1 MLLSSHI
8 LAEAEALSDRV
19 TIIRDGRAAE
29 TGTLA
34 EMRHLTRTTVEAE
47 LAGPVSLD
55 GLPGVHA
62 VEIQGPRLHAEVDHA
77 ALNDLLA
84 RLTAVGI
91 RDLVCRPPTLEE
103 LFLRHY
109 SSRTV
114 WAGSLGM
121 TVHAHPAA
129 RAGLAGPGRAGLELA
144 GTGAL
149 TKLAFRRDRIML
161 PAWVYLITVTVATNA
176 YTFKKLYSAAAA
188 RAQLAQ
194 SGGGNPALRFLYGQL
209 NGSSVGALTAWRIG
223 VWAALFGALMTTF
236 IVVRHTRGDE
246 EAGRLE
252 LVGSAA
258 VGRQAALTAGLLTAV
273 TANVAISALL
283 CVVLP
288 AIGLPVSGLGR
299 VRAGDRRERAGVHRD
314 RRRRRPARL
323 RRARRA
329 GDLLRRAGGRLRAP
343 RDRRLGLPERPVLA
357 VLDVAA
363 GLGGAHPPIRWH
375 LRWPAVVGAGA
386 AVRGAGGGR
395 RRRPTPCPRGAIS
408 ARDCCRTGP
417 ARPAPPALLRGPLSL
432 AWRLQRGVLA
442 GWAAG
447 VAFIFAASGAAAK
460 GIGSL
465 LGSSTQL
472 RNEFTR
478 LGGQAAITNAYLAA
492 LMMLAGLGAAGYATS
507 AVLRLR
513 TEETGGLAEPLLA
526 TAVGRIRWGLSP
538 PGRGGHRHRGPA
550 GPGRPGAG
558 LGYGLR
564 TGSPG
569 PQAARMLG
577 AAMAQLP
584 ASLVIAGVA
593 VALVGL
599 LPGASVAGAWTV
611 LGVVVV
617 IDLFGAALQLS
628 HWLLDI
634 SPFTHVPKLP
644 GGTVSAAPLLWLCL
658 AALAFSAVGLAALRR
673 RDIA

>member
-1 MLLSSHI
+1 MS
-8 LAEAEALSDRV
+8 
-19 TIIRDGRAAE
+19 
-29 TGTLA
+29 
-34 EMRHLTRTTVEAE
+34 
-47 LAGPVSLD
+47 
-55 GLPGVHA
+55 
-62 VEIQGPRLHAEVDHA
+62 
-77 ALNDLLA
+77 
-84 RLTAVGI
+84 
-91 RDLVCRPPTLEE
+91 
-103 LFLRHY
+103 
-109 SSRTV
+109 
-114 WAGSLGM
+114 
-121 TVHAHPAA
+121 VHAHPAA

-144 GTGAL
+144 GTREL
-149 TKLAFRRDRIML
+149 TRLAFRRDRIML
-161 PAWVYLITVTVATNA
+161 PAWVYLITVTVVTNA

-188 RAQLAQ
+188 RAQLVQ

-273 TANVAISALL
+273 TANVTVSALL
-283 CVVLP
+283 CAVLA
-288 AIGLPVSGLGR
+288 AIGLPASGSVAFALAIGASGLAFTG
-299 VRAGDRRERAGVHRD
+299 
-314 RRRRRPARL
+314 
-323 RRARRA
+323 
-329 GDLLRRAGGRLRAP
+329 
-343 RDRRLGLPERPVLA
+343 
-357 VLDVAA
+357 VAA
-363 GLGGAHPPIRWH
+363 
-375 LRWPAVVGAGA
+375 VA
-386 AVRGAGGGR
+386 AQLASGVRGARGICFGVLGAAFVLR
-395 RRRPTPCPRGAIS
+395 AIGDSAGPSGPSWLSWTSPLGWVELTRPFDGQRWWVLALPCAVLAAGIGSAYALS
-408 ARDCCRTGP
+408 ARRDLGAGLLPDRPGP
-417 ARPAPPALLRGPLSL
+417 ASAPARLRGPLSL
-432 AWRLQRGVLA
+432 AWRLQRGTLG

-447 VAFIFAASGAAAK
+447 VAFIFATSGAAAK

-513 TEETGGLAEPLLA
+513 TEETGDLAEPLLA
-526 TAVGRIRWGLSP
+526 TAVGRIRWGLSHLAVAVT
-538 PGRGGHRHRGPA
+538 GTAVLLALA
-550 GPGRPGAG
+550 GLAAG

-599 LPGASVAGAWTV
+599 LPGASVAGARTV

-617 IDLFGAALQLS
+617 INLFGAALQLS

-634 SPFTHVPKLP
+634 SPFTHAPKLP
-644 GGTVSAAPLLWLCL
+644 GGTVSAEPLLWLCL
-658 AALAFSAVGLAALRR
+658 AALAFSAAGLAALRR
-673 RDIA
+673 RDIG

>member
-1 MLLSSHI
+1 M
-8 LAEAEALSDRV
+8 
-19 TIIRDGRAAE
+19 
-29 TGTLA
+29 TLTA
-34 EMRHLTRTTVEAE
+34 R
-47 LAGPVSLD
+47 LAGP
-55 GLPGVHA
+55 
-62 VEIQGPRLHAEVDHA
+62 R
-77 ALNDLLA
+77 
-84 RLTAVGI
+84 
-91 RDLVCRPPTLEE
+91 
-103 LFLRHY
+103 
-109 SSRTV
+109 
-114 WAGSLGM
+114 
-121 TVHAHPAA
+121 
-129 RAGLAGPGRAGLELA
+129 LAGTAISGSGLA

-149 TKLAFRRDRIML
+149 ARLAFRRDRIML
-161 PAWVYLITVTVATNA
+161 PAWAYLITVAVASNA

-188 RAQLAQ
+188 RAQLVQ

-273 TANVAISALL
+273 TANVTVSALL
-283 CVVLP
+283 CAVLA
-288 AIGLPVSGLGR
+288 AIGLPASGSVAFALAIG
-299 VRAGDRRERAGVHRD
+299 AN
-314 RRRRRPARL
+314 
-323 RRARRA
+323 
-329 GDLLRRAGGRLRAP
+329 
-343 RDRRLGLPERPVLA
+343 GLA
-357 VLDVAA
+357 FTGVAA
-363 GLGGAHPPIRWH
+363 VAAQLASGARGARGICFGVLGGAFVLRAIGDSAGPSGPSWLSWTSPLGWVELTRPFDGQRWWV
-375 LRWPAVVGAGA
+375 LALPCAVLAAGIGSAYALSARRDLGAGLLPD
-386 AVRGAGGGR
+386 
-395 RRRPTPCPRGAIS
+395 RP
-408 ARDCCRTGP
+408 GP
-417 ARPAPPALLRGPLSL
+417 ASAPALLRGPLSL
-432 AWRLQRGVLA
+432 AWRLQRGTLG

-447 VAFIFAASGAAAK
+447 VAFIFATSGAAAK

-513 TEETGGLAEPLLA
+513 TEETGDLAEPLLA
-526 TAVGRIRWGLSP
+526 TAVGRIRWGLSHLAVAVT
-538 PGRGGHRHRGPA
+538 GTAVLLALA
-550 GPGRPGAG
+550 GLAAG

-617 IDLFGAALQLS
+617 INLFGAALQLS

-634 SPFTHVPKLP
+634 SPFTHAPKLP
-644 GGTVSAAPLLWLCL
+644 GGTVSAEPLLWLCL
-658 AALAFSAVGLAALRR
+658 AALAFSAAGLAALRR

>member
-1 MLLSSHI
+1 
-8 LAEAEALSDRV
+8 
-19 TIIRDGRAAE
+19 
-29 TGTLA
+29 
-34 EMRHLTRTTVEAE
+34 
-47 LAGPVSLD
+47 
-55 GLPGVHA
+55 
-62 VEIQGPRLHAEVDHA
+62 
-77 ALNDLLA
+77 
-84 RLTAVGI
+84 
-91 RDLVCRPPTLEE
+91 
-103 LFLRHY
+103 
-109 SSRTV
+109 
-114 WAGSLGM
+114 M
-121 TVHAHPAA
+121 TVQAQPAE
-129 RAGLAGPGRAGLELA
+129 RTRQAGPGRAGSGLA

-161 PAWVYLITVTVATNA
+161 PAWAYLITVTVATNA
-176 YTFKKLYSAAAA
+176 YTFSKLYSTTAA
-188 RAQLAQ
+188 RAQLVQ

-252 LVGSAA
+252 LAGSAA
-258 VGRQAALTAGLLTAV
+258 VGRQAALTSGLLTAM
-273 TANVAISALL
+273 TANVAVTALL
-283 CVVLP
+283 CVVLS
-288 AIGLPVSGLGR
+288 AIGLPVSGS
-299 VRAGDRRERAGVHRD
+299 VAFA
-314 RRRRRPARL
+314 
-323 RRARRA
+323 
-329 GDLLRRAGGRLRAP
+329 
-343 RDRRLGLPERPVLA
+343 LA
-357 VLDVAA
+357 VGASGLAFTGVAAVAAQVAA
-363 GLGGAHPPIRWH
+363 GARGARGICFGVLGAAFVLRAIGDSAGPNGPSWLSWTSPLGWVELTRPFDGQRWWV
-375 LRWPAVVGAGA
+375 LALPCAVLAAGVGSAYALSARRDLGAGLLPD
-386 AVRGAGGGR
+386 
-395 RRRPTPCPRGAIS
+395 RP
-408 ARDCCRTGP
+408 GP
-417 ARPAPPALLRGPLSL
+417 ASASALLRGPLSL
-432 AWRLQRGVLA
+432 AWRLQRGVLV

-447 VAFIFAASGAAAK
+447 VAFIFATSGAAAK

-526 TAVGRIRWGLSP
+526 TAVGRIRWGLSHVAVAVI
-538 PGRGGHRHRGPA
+538 GTAVLLALA
-550 GPGRPGAG
+550 GLAAG

-564 TGSPG
+564 TGSAG
-569 PQAARMLG
+569 PQAVRMLG

-584 ASLVIAGVA
+584 ASLVLAGVA

-599 LPGASVAGAWTV
+599 LPGASVAGAWTA

-617 IDLFGAALQLS
+617 INLFGVALQLS

-658 AALAFSAVGLAALRR
+658 AALVFSAAGLAALRR
-673 RDIA
+673 RDIG